1 MCLVLDSVAL
11 LTPVHGGHWNGR
23 AANELSEGFVYDMYP
38 DNVYIADLAPGPC
51 SADGCGDD
59 GDGGIVVAPLSKGD
73 NSEFTAEIAVDSMD
87 ACQALIE
94 MFNAQLADSTSSLM
108 SCDGGGLSPCW
119 ELDPDQ
125 TVTTHCIDT
134 ADSGR

>member
-11 LTPVHGGHWNGR
+11 LTPVHGGHWNGD
-23 AANELSEGFVYDMYP
+23 AADELSEGFVYDS
-38 DNVYIADLAPGPC
+38 DDDYIADLVPGPC

-87 ACQALIE
+87 ACQGLIDL
-94 MFNAQLADSTSSLM
+94 FNAQLADSTSSLM
-108 SCDGGGLSPCW
+108 SCAGAVLDPCW

-134 ADSGR
+134 TDSGR